1 MKCLF
6 VASSMNFGGAER
18 VMSILSNAWCDE
30 GCEVKILLT
39 TTSAHSSYVLNTKVE
54 LLSCYNEKKGGIPH
68 FTIIKAI
75 RSLCKAW
82 KPDAVISFYNDVA
95 ALAAVAIT
103 GLHIP
108 LIYSERNDPNR
119 VNQRKIDKIYRK
131 IVECKADKFVFQ
143 TTGAKKC
150 YPKRVQ
156 KKSVVIINPLDT
168 TRFPVHDFSHEK
180 KEIVTVGRLEAQK
193 NQKILIDA
201 FSLIADEFPDYR
213 VVLYGEGSLRENLE
227 SYIKQLGLQKRVLLP
242 GAKDGIQEYIRDAA
256 LFVLSSDYEGIPNV
270 LIEAMAIGL
279 PCISTDC
286 SPGGAR
292 ELIQNDVNGII
303 VPCNSLEELKNQMC
317 RVLIDRE
324 LAQRIGSNALNVRAR
339 TDKSI
344 IAEEWLR
351 ILRCDRG
358 KK

>member
-119 VNQRKIDKIYRK
+119 VNQRKVDKVYRK
-131 IVECKADKFVFQ
+131 IVEHRADEFVFQ
-143 TTGAKKC
+143 TTGAQEC
-150 YPKRVQ
+150 YPEKVQ
-156 KKSVVIINPLDT
+156 KRSAVILNPLDVT
-168 TRFPVHDFSHEK
+168 GFHTHDFTVER
-180 KEIVTVGRLEAQK
+180 KEIVTVGRLEPQK
-193 NQKILIDA
+193 NQKLLINA
-201 FSLIADEFPDYR
+201 FSELAKKFPDYTL
-213 VVLYGEGSLRENLE
+213 V
-227 SYIKQLGLQKRVLLP
+227 I
-242 GAKDGIQEYIRDAA
+242 
-256 LFVLSSDYEGIPNV
+256 
-270 LIEAMAIGL
+270 
-279 PCISTDC
+279 
-286 SPGGAR
+286 
-292 ELIQNDVNGII
+292 
-303 VPCNSLEELKNQMC
+303 
-317 RVLIDRE
+317 
-324 LAQRIGSNALNVRAR
+324 
-339 TDKSI
+339 
-344 IAEEWLR
+344 
-351 ILRCDRG
+351 
-358 KK
+358 